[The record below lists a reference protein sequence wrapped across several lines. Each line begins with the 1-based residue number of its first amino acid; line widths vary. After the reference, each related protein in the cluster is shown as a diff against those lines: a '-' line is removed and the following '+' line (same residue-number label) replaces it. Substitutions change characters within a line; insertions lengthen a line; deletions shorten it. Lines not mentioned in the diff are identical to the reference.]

1 MARLPL
7 STMADWNYVGGGSVG
22 HAEVLDGTWK
32 SPEAQP
38 PSARGA
44 SFRRR
49 TAEAHRHARDADA
62 AWTRCEAQV
71 VAQDVGTT

>member
-44 SFRRR
+44 VIQTTDGRGTS
-49 TAEAHRHARDADA
+49 ARA
-62 AWTRCEAQV
+62 
-71 VAQDVGTT
+71 